1 MTVPEKYD
9 RAFETFKVTPE
20 EAAKMENKFKK
31 KLKDKIEKMKEKLE
45 NAKKLKRTLS
55 EELLEEN
62 NILNIINVIEGN
74 KNE

>member
-1 MTVPEKYD
+1 MEEKL
-9 RAFETFKVTPE
+9 
-20 EAAKMENKFKK
+20 NK

-62 NILNIINVIEGN
+62 NVLNLIDVLESNQ
-74 KNE
+74 NE